1 MIGDIHC
8 TLQIS
13 RVNLLATDSCFGKL
27 ELLISWKPDPNHL
40 SVSSSMSSPLT
51 LPSSKFTFK
60 LEFQWILGFH
70 SCIDLICAKSGKISW
85 VVQHPKIILQFP
97 PNSIRCCGVGWF
109 AMSGSE
115 VAALSYLTSSGIRCN
130 LNSRLTKLLPES
142 RVLPQL
148 MDNRHDNQL
157 MYNWNQ
163 LMYNW
168 HDNVFTTSLWMF
180 TDTSL

>member
-85 VVQHPKIILQFP
+85 VVPASQNYSSVSTEFYSVLRSWMICNVWIWSSCTFLSHFIWYPLQSEFKIDQIASWKQ
-97 PNSIRCCGVGWF
+97 SF
-109 AMSGSE
+109 ATANGQ
-115 VAALSYLTSSGIRCN
+115 LTWQSTNVQLARQCLHNES
-130 LNSRLTKLLPES
+130 LN
-142 RVLPQL
+142 VY
-148 MDNRHDNQL
+148 RH
-157 MYNWNQ
+157 
-163 LMYNW
+163 
-168 HDNVFTTSLWMF
+168 
-180 TDTSL
+180 

>member
-40 SVSSSMSSPLT
+40 SVSSPLT

-97 PNSIRCCGVGWF
+97 LNSFRCCGVGWF
-109 AMSGSE
+109 AKIWIWSSCTFLSHFIWYPLQSE
-115 VAALSYLTSSGIRCN
+115 FKIDQIASWKQSFATANGQLTWQSTNVQLARQCLHNES
-130 LNSRLTKLLPES
+130 LN
-142 RVLPQL
+142 VYI
-148 MDNRHDNQL
+148 H
-157 MYNWNQ
+157 
-163 LMYNW
+163 
-168 HDNVFTTSLWMF
+168 
-180 TDTSL
+180 